1 MNKVKNRQKM
11 MDQKMN
17 VRKQMK
23 LKDDKRSCQRAIF
36 AFEKT

>member
-23 LKDDKRSCQRAIF
+23 LKDDGLKV
-36 AFEKT
+36 EKKKDI